1 MLVFLLLW
9 AENTLGNSPLMGCE
23 IQVLASQANKY
34 PDNPKFLLH
43 PFYGSPRKTHGVVA
57 SMLSK
62 CMQNT
67 KVSKRVIPFI
77 AEEKNNYY
85 EYVLSSQPV
94 SS

>member
-1 MLVFLLLW
+1 MEALEKHTV
-9 AENTLGNSPLMGCE
+9 
-23 IQVLASQANKY
+23 
-34 PDNPKFLLH
+34 
-43 PFYGSPRKTHGVVA
+43 THGVAA

-67 KVSKRVIPFI
+67 KVSKRVIQFI